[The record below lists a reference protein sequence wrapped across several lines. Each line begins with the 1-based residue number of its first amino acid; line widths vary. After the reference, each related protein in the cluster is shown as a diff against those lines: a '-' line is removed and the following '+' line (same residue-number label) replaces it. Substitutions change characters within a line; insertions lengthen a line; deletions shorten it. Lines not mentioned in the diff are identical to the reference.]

1 METKFSSS
9 NIPECILVVG
19 FQMKYFL
26 CDTWSKHASTLVG
39 ERDSI
44 LLIDCLPHT
53 FLQFL
58 TLVLGIETLPLM
70 KHNQSLLISAIF
82 EKPLKEKVERCS
94 TTHHIP

>member
-9 NIPECILVVG
+9 NNPECVLVVG

-39 ERDSI
+39 EQDS
-44 LLIDCLPHT
+44 LLLVDWLPHP
-53 FLQFL
+53 FLQYR
-58 TLVLGIETLPLM
+58 TLALGIETLLLV
-70 KHNQSLLISAIF
+70 KHNQSLLVSPIF
-82 EKPLKEKVERCS
+82 GKLPKEKVKRFS

>member
-9 NIPECILVVG
+9 NNPECVLVVG

-39 ERDSI
+39 ERDS
-44 LLIDCLPHT
+44 LLLVDWLPHP
-53 FLQFL
+53 FLQYL
-58 TLVLGIETLPLM
+58 TLALGIETLLLV
-70 KHNQSLLISAIF
+70 KHNQSLLASPIF
-82 EKPLKEKVERCS
+82 GKPPKEKVERFS